1 MKTFQGYEKID
12 TVPSGHLQ
20 SEIFNTFERRQTSK
34 PSLLL
39 ALIKA
44 FGLPFAVAGLLK
56 VISDL
61 LSFVGPQ
68 VLKLVIII
76 IVII

>member
-1 MKTFQGYEKID
+1 MKTSEGYEKID
-12 TVPSGHLQ
+12 TIPSGHLQ
-20 SEIFNTFERRQTSK
+20 SEISNTFERRRHTSK

-44 FGLPFAVAGLLK
+44 FGLSFAVAGLLK
-56 VISDL
+56 GISDL

-68 VLKLVIII
+68 VLKSVIQLLL
-76 IVII
+76 

>member
-1 MKTFQGYEKID
+1 MATFSKAHVQR
-12 TVPSGHLQ
+12 Q
-20 SEIFNTFERRQTSK
+20 SSHTDEPRRVSK

-44 FGLPFAVAGLLK
+44 FGWSFAIAGFLK
-56 VISDL
+56 SISDL

-68 VLKLVIII
+68 ILKLVILL
-76 IVII
+76 